1 MNPERPHFTPGTVC
15 SRRHMLSLGA
25 MGIIMTVPVTGALAS
40 SAEPSASGHE
50 GSGTPAARGAHSQR
64 SRSDVPVLR
73 LVSLG
78 GSLTEIVYA
87 VGAGDLLVGT
97 DASSLYPSEARQL
110 PQVGY
115 YRALPVEGVASL
127 QPDLIL
133 AAAESGPPQALEGL
147 RKLGLRLE
155 LLPTLPTLPALR
167 ERIIHVGNLLG
178 HQAEADALIRKI
190 DSQVKAATRIRRP
203 ARVLVLSTHA
213 GKLQGAGRDTAA
225 DNLLQMLGATN
236 LLAGSHRGYQALSA
250 EAVAALQPDAIVTS
264 NLSVVDGGVKG
275 LLDRPGVASTPAARN
290 RHVVVLDDLLLL
302 GFGPRVGEALQQLSD
317 GLADLGPAQ
326 GFAQAPRVAS

>member
-1 MNPERPHFTPGTVC
+1 
-15 SRRHMLSLGA
+15 MLRLGA
-25 MGIIMTVPVTGALAS
+25 VGVMMAVPVAHAVAS
-40 SAEPSASGHE
+40 
-50 GSGTPAARGAHSQR
+50 PAASQPSGPEHVAAPAVREPLAHPTR
-64 SRSDVPVLR
+64 REEPALR

-87 VGAGDLLVGT
+87 VGAGGLLVGT
-97 DASSLYPSEARQL
+97 DASSLYPPEARQL

-127 QPDLIL
+127 QPGLIL
-133 AAAESGPPQALEGL
+133 AAAESGPPQVLEGL

-167 ERIIHVGNLLG
+167 ERIVQVGHLLG
-178 HQAEADALIRKI
+178 HGVEADALIRKI
-190 DSQVKAATRIRRP
+190 DRQVEAATRIRRP

-225 DNLLQMLGATN
+225 DNLLQLLGATN
-236 LLAGSHRGYQALSA
+236 LLAGSHRGYQSLSA

-264 NLSVVDGGVKG
+264 NLSVADGGVKG
-275 LLDRPGVASTPAARN
+275 LLSRPGVASTPAARN

-326 GFAQAPRVAS
+326 GFAQAPWVVS

>member
-1 MNPERPHFTPGTVC
+1 
-15 SRRHMLSLGA
+15 MLSLGA
-25 MGIIMTVPVTGALAS
+25 MGIIMTVPVTRALAS

-50 GSGTPAARGAHSQR
+50 GSGTPAARGAHTQR

-97 DASSLYPSEARQL
+97 DASSLYPPEARRL

-167 ERIIHVGNLLG
+167 ERIIHVGHLLG

-236 LLAGSHRGYQALSA
+236 LLAGSH
-250 EAVAALQPDAIVTS
+250 
-264 NLSVVDGGVKG
+264 VDTRPCRPKPW
-275 LLDRPGVASTPAARN
+275 LLCSPMPS
-290 RHVVVLDDLLLL
+290 
-302 GFGPRVGEALQQLSD
+302 
-317 GLADLGPAQ
+317 
-326 GFAQAPRVAS
+326 